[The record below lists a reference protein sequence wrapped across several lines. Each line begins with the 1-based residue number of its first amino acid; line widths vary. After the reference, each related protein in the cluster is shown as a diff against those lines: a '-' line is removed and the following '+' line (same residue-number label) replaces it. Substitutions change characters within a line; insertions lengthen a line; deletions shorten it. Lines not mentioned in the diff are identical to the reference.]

1 MRIWVKSLS
10 TEAIAQYTFF
20 FCDRSVFLVFRTS
33 LFCSY
38 SSTRAVFLPILQHD
52 DKVTSRRML
61 KAFDTIE
68 FLTAEGVFHDY
79 LACK

>member
-1 MRIWVKSLS
+1 MRIWNKSLS
-10 TEAIAQYTFF
+10 TEAKAQYMFF
-20 FCDRSVFLVFRTS
+20 LNDRSVFLVFRTS

-38 SSTRAVFLPILQHD
+38 SSTRAVFLPILRHH

-68 FLTAEGVFHDY
+68 FRTAEGVLYD
-79 LACK
+79 